1 MSVQIINKD
10 NFEEIISGGKPVLVD
25 FYADWCGPCRM
36 LSPIVEEIASER
48 DDIIVGKVNVD
59 REEDLARRF
68 NIYSIPSLI
77 VFKDGEAVKQ
87 ANGARPKASILSLID
102 G

>member
-1 MSVQIINKD
+1 MSVLNVNKN
-10 NFEEIISGGKPVLVD
+10 NFEYVKNSEKVVLLD

-36 LSPIVEEIASER
+36 LSPIVEEIARER
-48 DDIIVGKVNVD
+48 DDIIVAKVNVD
-59 REEDLARRF
+59 KEEELARRF

-77 VFKDGEAVKQ
+77 VFKDGEVVKQ
-87 ANGARPKASILSLID
+87 ANGARPKSSILALID

>member
-1 MSVQIINKD
+1 MSVQILNKD
-10 NFEEIISGGKPVLVD
+10 NFEEIISSDKPVLVD

-36 LSPIVEEIASER
+36 LSPIVEEIAKER
-48 DDIIVGKVNVD
+48 EDIIVGKVNVD

-77 VFKDGEAVKQ
+77 VFKGGEPVRQ
-87 ANGARPKASILSLID
+87 ANGARPKSGILSLID

>member
-1 MSVQIINKD
+1 MSVQILNKD
-10 NFEEIISGGKPVLVD
+10 NFEEIISSDKPVLVD

-36 LSPIVEEIASER
+36 LSPVVEEIAKER
-48 DDIIVGKVNVD
+48 EDIIVAKVNVD

-77 VFKDGEAVKQ
+77 VFKGGEPVRQ
-87 ANGARPKASILSLID
+87 ANGARPKAGILSLID

>member
-1 MSVQIINKD
+1 MSVRIINKD
-10 NFEEIISGGKPVLVD
+10 NFEEIISSAKPVLVD

-36 LSPIVEEIASER
+36 LSPIVEEIARER
-48 DDIIVGKVNVD
+48 DDIIVAKVNVD
-59 REEDLARRF
+59 KEEELARRF

-77 VFKDGEAVKQ
+77 VFKDGEVVKQ
-87 ANGARPKASILSLID
+87 ANGARPKSSILALID

>member
-1 MSVQIINKD
+1 MSVQILNKD
-10 NFEEIISGGKPVLVD
+10 NFEKIISSDKPVLVD

-36 LSPIVEEIASER
+36 LSPIVEEIAKER

-59 REEDLARRF
+59 KEEDLARRF

-77 VFKDGEAVKQ
+77 VFKGGEPVRQ